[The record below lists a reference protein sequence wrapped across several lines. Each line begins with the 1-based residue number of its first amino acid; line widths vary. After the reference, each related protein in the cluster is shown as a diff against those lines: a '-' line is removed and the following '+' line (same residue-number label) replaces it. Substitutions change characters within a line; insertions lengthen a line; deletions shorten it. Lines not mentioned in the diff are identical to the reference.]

1 MEQRIQLSDHFGF
14 GRLIRFTIPSIL
26 MMIFTSI
33 YGVVDGYFVSNF
45 VGKTPFAAVNFI
57 MPFLMVVG
65 AMGFMFGTGGSA
77 LIARIMGEGRREK
90 AQEIFSLLI
99 AATVVSGLVIAV
111 ISILFLPQIAA
122 FLGAKGEML
131 ADCIRYGRIILVALP
146 FLMLQYAFGSLS
158 VTAEKPKL
166 GLIVTIISGVLNMTG
181 DVLFMG
187 VFHWGIAGAA
197 MATAMGQ
204 IIGGTIPLVYF
215 LRKNSSSLRLRRP
228 KWDGGALRRACTNG
242 VSELMSSISMSI
254 VGMLYNAQL
263 MRYAGEN
270 GVAAYG
276 TIMYVDFIFLAIFI
290 GYATGVA
297 PVISYHYGAG
307 NKKELNNLLKRSV
320 VLIAAASLSMLLL
333 SEVMAAPLAAIFVGY
348 DAGLLDMT
356 VHAYSI
362 YEVSFLFCDFSIF
375 SSAFFTALG
384 DGLTSALI
392 AFLRTLVFESA
403 SVIILPLLLG
413 LNGIWGAIIVAECMS
428 VTVSVIFLVA
438 KRKRYQYF

>member
-122 FLGAKGEML
+122 FLGAKGGML

-158 VTAEKPKL
+158 VTADGQGSFLVIRTELFKKLNGFDDRFFMYLEDADLCKRVNEISKLMYYPGASVVHRWEKGSHKNKKL
-166 GLIVTIISGVLNMTG
+166 LMYHIQSMRKYFEKFTGLLALVHVTI
-181 DVLFMG
+181 
-187 VFHWGIAGAA
+187 
-197 MATAMGQ
+197 
-204 IIGGTIPLVYF
+204 
-215 LRKNSSSLRLRRP
+215 
-228 KWDGGALRRACTNG
+228 
-242 VSELMSSISMSI
+242 
-254 VGMLYNAQL
+254 
-263 MRYAGEN
+263 
-270 GVAAYG
+270 
-276 TIMYVDFIFLAIFI
+276 
-290 GYATGVA
+290 
-297 PVISYHYGAG
+297 
-307 NKKELNNLLKRSV
+307 
-320 VLIAAASLSMLLL
+320 
-333 SEVMAAPLAAIFVGY
+333 
-348 DAGLLDMT
+348 
-356 VHAYSI
+356 
-362 YEVSFLFCDFSIF
+362 
-375 SSAFFTALG
+375 
-384 DGLTSALI
+384 
-392 AFLRTLVFESA
+392 
-403 SVIILPLLLG
+403 
-413 LNGIWGAIIVAECMS
+413 
-428 VTVSVIFLVA
+428 
-438 KRKRYQYF
+438 

>member
-99 AATVVSGLVIAV
+99 AATFVSGLVIAV

-166 GLIVTIISGVLNMTG
+166 GFPVPIRVWLREEKYYDHFGCAQYDGRCSVHGSVPLGNCRSGDG
-181 DVLFMG
+181 DCD
-187 VFHWGIAGAA
+187 
-197 MATAMGQ
+197 
-204 IIGGTIPLVYF
+204 GTDH
-215 LRKNSSSLRLRRP
+215 RRN
-228 KWDGGALRRACTNG
+228 DT
-242 VSELMSSISMSI
+242 
-254 VGMLYNAQL
+254 
-263 MRYAGEN
+263 
-270 GVAAYG
+270 
-276 TIMYVDFIFLAIFI
+276 
-290 GYATGVA
+290 
-297 PVISYHYGAG
+297 
-307 NKKELNNLLKRSV
+307 
-320 VLIAAASLSMLLL
+320 
-333 SEVMAAPLAAIFVGY
+333 
-348 DAGLLDMT
+348 AGLFPAEEQQQPAPSQT
-356 VHAYSI
+356 KVGWR
-362 YEVSFLFCDFSIF
+362 
-375 SSAFFTALG
+375 SAQTCLHQRC
-384 DGLTSALI
+384 I
-392 AFLRTLVFESA
+392 
-403 SVIILPLLLG
+403 
-413 LNGIWGAIIVAECMS
+413 GIDE
-428 VTVSVIFLVA
+428 
-438 KRKRYQYF
+438 QYFHVHCRHAV

>member
-99 AATVVSGLVIAV
+99 AATVISGLVIAV

-197 MATAMGQ
+197 MATAMG
-204 IIGGTIPLVYF
+204 PDH
-215 LRKNSSSLRLRRP
+215 RRN
-228 KWDGGALRRACTNG
+228 DT
-242 VSELMSSISMSI
+242 
-254 VGMLYNAQL
+254 
-263 MRYAGEN
+263 AGLFHAEEQQQ
-270 GVAAYG
+270 
-276 TIMYVDFIFLAIFI
+276 
-290 GYATGVA
+290 
-297 PVISYHYGAG
+297 P
-307 NKKELNNLLKRSV
+307 
-320 VLIAAASLSMLLL
+320 
-333 SEVMAAPLAAIFVGY
+333 APLQTKVGWR
-348 DAGLLDMT
+348 
-356 VHAYSI
+356 
-362 YEVSFLFCDFSIF
+362 
-375 SSAFFTALG
+375 SAQTCLHQRC
-384 DGLTSALI
+384 I
-392 AFLRTLVFESA
+392 
-403 SVIILPLLLG
+403 
-413 LNGIWGAIIVAECMS
+413 GIDE
-428 VTVSVIFLVA
+428 
-438 KRKRYQYF
+438 QYFHVHCRHAV

>member
-90 AQEIFSLLI
+90 AQEIFSLLV

-242 VSELMSSISMSI
+242 VSELMSSVSMSI
-254 VGMLYNAQL
+254 VGMLYNA
-263 MRYAGEN
+263 
-270 GVAAYG
+270 AADALRRRKRSRSLRNHH
-276 TIMYVDFIFLAIFI
+276 VCELIFLAIFI

-333 SEVMAAPLAAIFVGY
+333 SEVMAAPLAGIFVGY

-362 YEVSFLFCDFSIF
+362 YAVSFLFCGFSIF

>member
-122 FLGAKGEML
+122 FLGAKGGML

-166 GLIVTIISGVLNMTG
+166 G
-181 DVLFMG
+181 
-187 VFHWGIAGAA
+187 H
-197 MATAMGQ
+197 
-204 IIGGTIPLVYF
+204 
-215 LRKNSSSLRLRRP
+215 RRN
-228 KWDGGALRRACTNG
+228 DT
-242 VSELMSSISMSI
+242 
-254 VGMLYNAQL
+254 
-263 MRYAGEN
+263 
-270 GVAAYG
+270 
-276 TIMYVDFIFLAIFI
+276 
-290 GYATGVA
+290 
-297 PVISYHYGAG
+297 
-307 NKKELNNLLKRSV
+307 
-320 VLIAAASLSMLLL
+320 
-333 SEVMAAPLAAIFVGY
+333 
-348 DAGLLDMT
+348 AGLFPAEEQQQPAPSQT
-356 VHAYSI
+356 KVGWR
-362 YEVSFLFCDFSIF
+362 
-375 SSAFFTALG
+375 SAQTCLHQRC
-384 DGLTSALI
+384 I
-392 AFLRTLVFESA
+392 
-403 SVIILPLLLG
+403 
-413 LNGIWGAIIVAECMS
+413 GIDE
-428 VTVSVIFLVA
+428 
-438 KRKRYQYF
+438 QYFHVHCRHAV